1 MTYAAGFS
9 MGLQVGVGLGVLAT
23 YIAHGIVLALAWA
36 ALRWATKR
44 GYVTVGER

>member
-23 YIAHGIVLALAWA
+23 FA
-36 ALRWATKR
+36 ALGLVTVAAWYLFRWATKR

>member
-23 YIAHGIVLALAWA
+23 FAALGGIVLAVWWVF
-36 ALRWATKR
+36 RWATKR